1 MGDLVDSAVPVAI
14 VDAALE
20 FGRLDCLVANA
31 GFPILKSL
39 SEGSD
44 EEIEY
49 AFRGNVISF
58 FGLVRHALPLLQ
70 RAEHP
75 RVVAVGSYTS
85 HIFRN
90 DVRSFPMSAS
100 SKGALE
106 VAVRSLAIDLAPRG
120 ITVNCVVPGLIA
132 KDEGTA
138 DALPETEL
146 RSCIGQIPLGRVGR
160 PDDVAGAIQFFLSPE
175 ASYITGQLLHVNG
188 GLVI

>member
-1 MGDLVDSAVPVAI
+1 
-14 VDAALE
+14 
-20 FGRLDCLVANA
+20 
-31 GFPILKSL
+31 
-39 SEGSD
+39 
-44 EEIEY
+44 
-49 AFRGNVISF
+49 
-58 FGLVRHALPLLQ
+58 
-70 RAEHP
+70 
-75 RVVAVGSYTS
+75 
-85 HIFRN
+85 
-90 DVRSFPMSAS
+90 MSAS